1 MSGSVQ
7 QIMQVPLDYKR
18 MAEIDGL
25 TDIYNRRAVEYRINQ
40 RLRSGQGGTL
50 FVLDMDSFKK
60 INDQF
65 GHTVG
70 DQVLK
75 SVANIL
81 TKMFPE
87 SDMCRRLVG
96 RIGGDEFVVF
106 LPENLNAC
114 EISACILQIRNRFQ
128 KLRIS
133 SSLFFK
139 ISMTVSG
146 AASKQND
153 NFVQLFDRA
162 DQILIQKKAQKN
174 IGMQYEQISRGVKTD
189 ADRIFSE
196 MRENSLNQGAFG
208 LDYETFK
215 SIFRYEERKM
225 LRSNELVNMIL
236 ITLADQSG
244 DFPSLE
250 HRDHQMCLLSEI
262 IQQALRMGDL
272 YTQYTSCQFLVMVAQ
287 ASEIDTEAIAQRIRT
302 RFYDLRGDA
311 EQDVIL
317 HHCYPLKPAGKA

>member
-153 NFVQLFDRA
+153 NFLQLFDRA

-174 IGMQYEQISRGVKTD
+174 IGMPYEQISRGVKTD
-189 ADRIFSE
+189 TDRIFGE
-196 MRENSLNQGAFG
+196 MREKSLNQGAFG

-244 DFPSLE
+244 DFPSIE
-250 HRDHQMCLLSEI
+250 HRDDQMC
-262 IQQALRMGDL
+262 
-272 YTQYTSCQFLVMVAQ
+272 
-287 ASEIDTEAIAQRIRT
+287 
-302 RFYDLRGDA
+302 
-311 EQDVIL
+311 
-317 HHCYPLKPAGKA
+317 